1 MTSPRSIAA
10 AEGRLVR
17 ANLLLCCAAAVSVPA
32 AALALLPSTQAVL
45 IAIKNAAT
53 LATGNSQVRSDSAFV
68 SGKPSSVPISSWLP
82 AAGAGLRKAAC
93 QWGSRLRGFRIV
105 LWVRVREGGTGPR
118 TGLGRLTASGLQKN
132 SVRKRAKWL

>member
-17 ANLLLCCAAAVSVPA
+17 VNLLLCCAAGVSVPA

-93 QWGSRLRGFRIV
+93 QCGSSLRGRNRNRRRFRSEEHTSELQSQSNLV
-105 LWVRVREGGTGPR
+105 C
-118 TGLGRLTASGLQKN
+118 RLLLEK
-132 SVRKRAKWL
+132 